1 MPRDRDLSSNVFRLA
16 AIAVVAYVAATMLG
30 PILNISLLLFSGLLL
45 AVALDAAITWLQR
58 RFHAPRWLAL
68 VTVVLLSVL
77 GVLAF
82 IVIVAPR
89 LASELEKLWV
99 LLPSALDQIGDRLGQ
114 QNWGARFMAKVPT
127 IEEVVGSESVLRD
140 AFGALSGVVGAVGA
154 GFLVIFIGL
163 FVASDPHVYLRGIL
177 YFVPSDRRARLRE
190 TITTMAT
197 GLRRWLIAKLV
208 GMAII
213 GIATWVGLTVVGV
226 PLAFALGVLAA
237 ALTFIPNIG
246 PFVSAIPAVL
256 LAFLRGPTTA
266 LIVIALFIG
275 IQFIESYIV
284 SPVIQRRMLSLPP
297 ALTLGAQAL
306 LGAVAGSLG
315 LVVATPI
322 LAAIAAA
329 LIARDDELAEIA
341 GVPASGKVS
350 GRDAGNGPGNKPGDE
365 PGDEPYDAPQGAEP
379 HPV

>member
-1 MPRDRDLSSNVFRLA
+1 LTVPRDRDVTTNVFRLA
-16 AIAVVAYVAATMLG
+16 AIALIAYVAATMFG
-30 PILNISLLLFSGLLL
+30 PILNISLLIFSGLLL
-45 AVALDAAITWLQR
+45 AVALDAAITWVQQVSR
-58 RFHAPRWLAL
+58 APRWLAL
-68 VTVVLLSVL
+68 VAVVLLSVV

-89 LASELEKLWV
+89 LATEIEKLWV
-99 LLPSALDQIGDRLGQ
+99 LLPNALDALGDRLGQ
-114 QNWGARFMAKVPT
+114 RDWGARFMAQVPT
-127 IEEVVGSESVLRD
+127 IEEVLGSKSVLRD
-140 AFGALSGVVGAVGA
+140 AFGALSGVVGVVGA

-177 YFVPSDRRARLRE
+177 YFFPAERRERARE
-190 TITTMAT
+190 TLTTMAT

-213 GIATWVGLTVVGV
+213 GIATWVGLTVLGI

-266 LIVIALFIG
+266 LVVIALFIA
-275 IQFIESYIV
+275 IQFVESYIV

-329 LIARDDELAEIA
+329 MIARDDELAEIA
-341 GVPASGKVS
+341 GSPASRS
-350 GRDAGNGPGNKPGDE
+350 TPEHAADATETGRGP
-365 PGDEPYDAPQGAEP
+365 AAP
-379 HPV
+379 HPA